1 MSDITISN
9 DSQQAISLF
18 ISVGIPALVLL
29 VFAILSLVGL
39 TEFAAR
45 ARAVPSKIRKYMDDK
60 NDPLIV
66 ATLALYKLATKKN
79 ADPEIILAGIKA
91 VLDSVEK
98 PAQEV
103 NIAAAPITPELKAV
117 MAERFAK

>member
-18 ISVGIPALVLL
+18 ISFGIPALVLI
-29 VFAILSLVGL
+29 VFSILGLVGL

-45 ARAVPSKIRKYMDDK
+45 ARAVPSKVRKYMDDK

-79 ADPEIILAGIKA
+79 ADAEIILAGIKA
-91 VLDSVEK
+91 VLDAVEK
-98 PAQEV
+98 PAREV
-103 NIAAAPITPELKAV
+103 NITPSPIEVTPEWLEKLKP
-117 MAERFAK
+117 

>member
-18 ISVGIPALVLL
+18 ISFGIPALVLI
-29 VFAILSLVGL
+29 VFSILGLVGL
-39 TEFAAR
+39 TEFIAR
-45 ARAVPSKIRKYMDDK
+45 ARAVPSKVRKYMDDK

-79 ADPEIILAGIKA
+79 ADGEIILAGIKA
-91 VLDSVEK
+91 VLDAVEK

-103 NIAAAPITPELKAV
+103 NINPDTIDPTIAKA
-117 MAERFAK
+117 MAEKFQL